1 MTMQKSP
8 KNEGEKPISIAMVTG
23 VLALLAALVTAY
35 FAYKTQISTL
45 IIPIYITQ
53 TAESRLETRTAG
65 QVTST
70 STMSFPTETLA
81 VLPPTEIVVNTD
93 TPPVPTLP
101 PVTVVPSLCCLD
113 GWDIFSSDGA
123 SFAPSPVGGCSNIGV
138 DGLGIYASGCNL
150 IFAKDDINQSGIYGL
165 SMPIPR
171 NVTIQVSVSISNLI
185 EGEFWIGFSN
195 GIDPQSGSLIY
206 AMTPDPGGVSVYLNN
221 ISSINARYP
230 WADMG
235 KDIGWA
241 RGQPRRYNFTIKLDG
256 NKVSALVNSTSFAP
270 VTALSTNRLFLG
282 FHSKPRQ
289 IGTYVNATISWL
301 KITNNP

>member
-1 MTMQKSP
+1 MAKPSKS
-8 KNEGEKPISIAMVTG
+8 EGDKSYTVPVVTALF
-23 VLALLAALVTAY
+23 VLIGTLVTAY
-35 FAYKTQISTL
+35 FNYAANHNAVL
-45 IIPIYITQ
+45 IPIMITQ

-101 PVTVVPSLCCLD
+101 PATVVPSLCCLD

-235 KDIGWA
+235 KDIGWI

-256 NKVSALVNSTSFAP
+256 NKVSTLVNSTSFAH

-282 FHSKPRQ
+282 FHSKPRY
-289 IGTYVNATISWL
+289 IGTYVNATISGL